1 VKAFTLQFMGRV
13 PCAVLREVGMHL
25 EIGKDST

>member
-1 VKAFTLQFMGRV
+1 MEGESIHPAIHGPRT
-13 PCAVLREVGMHL
+13 LREVGMHL